1 MIKPKTMTA
10 PIRPWWMMILLT
22 VVLPAV
28 ASGLLGCRL
37 LRSEEQPLPTE
48 QPTAPPGIMET
59 AATTPTAAP
68 TIAPTTVPAATPM
81 PAAYPITTA
90 CPQVPAPRWTTLYA
104 EFAAELGCP
113 VTAEI
118 STAGSEIPANG
129 AFQYYERGT
138 MVWRQHADIIYV
150 LYDDGT
156 YVAFPDDSP
165 AGYFDSELLKGGFG
179 YLWNTN
185 ADVRGLIGKP
195 LAIEFAAADFALQD
209 FASGTIFYFF
219 DNGGRTYVLFAGS
232 GTWLLR
238 QE

>member
-10 PIRPWWMMILLT
+10 PNRSWWNIILFAI
-22 VVLPAV
+22 VLPAV

-37 LRSEEQPLPTE
+37 LGPDDPPLTTE
-48 QPTAPPGIMET
+48 QPTISVSTVET
-59 AATTPTAAP
+59 AAATPTAAP
-68 TIAPTTVPAATPM
+68 TFAPTIAPAATPT
-81 PAAYPITTA
+81 PASYPITTA
-90 CPQVPAPRWTTLYA
+90 CPQSPAPRWTTLYA

-113 VTAEI
+113 TTGEI

-138 MVWRQHADIIYV
+138 MVWRENGGTIYV

-179 YLWNTN
+179 YLWNSN
-185 ADVRGLIGKP
+185 ADVRGLIGEP

-219 DNGGRTYVLFAGS
+219 DNGGRTYVLFSGS

-238 QE
+238 EE